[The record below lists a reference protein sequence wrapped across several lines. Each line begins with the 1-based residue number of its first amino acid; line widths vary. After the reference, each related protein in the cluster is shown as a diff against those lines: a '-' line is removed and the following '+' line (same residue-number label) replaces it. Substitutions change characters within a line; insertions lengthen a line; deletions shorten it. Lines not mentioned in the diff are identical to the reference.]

1 MRVVDSEWHL
11 ELESAWP
18 TKFVFESLC
27 VSWGQ
32 QQLLAS
38 TFYCICVSVSNSINV
53 WMCIG
58 SFGTLCPHV
67 RHYSTFNAP
76 FFFSQYL
83 SHDISY
89 THLNIK
95 FGLKTQSKNDQK
107 VWFLPSTPFWPIN
120 KRRTKTCDIQFL
132 LMVRFL

>member
-1 MRVVDSEWHL
+1 MWSIVSDIWNWSQLGQQSLCLRVCVWVGVNSSSL
-11 ELESAWP
+11 PVLFIV
-18 TKFVFESLC
+18 FVFQCLTQSMCEC
-27 VSWGQ
+27 A
-32 QQLLAS
+32 LAAL
-38 TFYCICVSVSNSINV
+38 VLRVHM
-53 WMCIG
+53 W
-58 SFGTLCPHV
+58 